1 MDSNEY
7 CALVG
12 GANGSFLVYPL
23 DSAMCCMLYTKVF
36 MQPSLKMEQ
45 NNSRLN
51 EVHSKIHLSF
61 VLFYDYFITTDKDS
75 IRGKREGKRLGLGEF
90 VD

>member
-36 MQPSLKMEQ
+36 MQSSLKW
-45 NNSRLN
+45 N
-51 EVHSKIHLSF
+51 K
-61 VLFYDYFITTDKDS
+61 TTLDLMRYIQK
-75 IRGKREGKRLGLGEF
+75 
-90 VD
+90 

>member
-23 DSAMCCMLYTKVF
+23 DSAMCCMLYTKVS
-36 MQPSLKMEQ
+36 MQSSLKWNKTTLDLMRYIQ
-45 NNSRLN
+45 KYICRSFCFMTILSLQTKTPY
-51 EVHSKIHLSF
+51 EVRE
-61 VLFYDYFITTDKDS
+61 
-75 IRGKREGKRLGLGEF
+75 RGRGLASENL
-90 VD
+90 